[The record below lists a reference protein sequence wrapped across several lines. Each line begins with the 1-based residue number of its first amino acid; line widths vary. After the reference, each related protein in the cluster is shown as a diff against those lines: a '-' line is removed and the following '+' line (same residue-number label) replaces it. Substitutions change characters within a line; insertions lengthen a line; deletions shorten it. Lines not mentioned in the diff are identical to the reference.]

1 MAIVKD
7 RDLLNLSELKEAEV
21 NDQIYLEDAYYDT
34 FYDDEGRE
42 EVISEFN
49 YVLGSTI
56 DKFNEEG
63 NDLKEIMGKIK
74 NFNETLKKNRI
85 NKYS

>member
-1 MAIVKD
+1 MPITI
-7 RDLLNLSELKEAEV
+7 LG
-21 NDQIYLEDAYYDT
+21 
-34 FYDDEGRE
+34 YDDEGRE

-74 NFNETLKKNRI
+74 NFNETLKKIGLI
-85 NKYS
+85 NTRDHHWRDGSCMEK